1 MDGAGL
7 GVQPAVRTRGLKGKG
22 RELSQLR
29 VLAFVWALLATT
41 AAPAGAEDSS
51 KLDPSTAPVDPKI
64 QVSLGDSWTYDLRDD
79 VTGDLKGSV
88 AFEVTK
94 VTDGEIETRT
104 TRQMSTTNAKT
115 TAVQRFD
122 ARWRRT
128 DNGKYV
134 WRPHLDTSG
143 VPDDLRVGKSWSF
156 KFEALRKGS
165 AQTEEYAGVGK
176 VEAWERVTLPSGAA
190 YDAFKIDV
198 ADTQTSGL
206 AGRKHEN
213 HAVMWFAPAVNRL
226 VKMIDES
233 RDNGKLRDATEQ
245 TLREYKPAARM

>member
-1 MDGAGL
+1 
-7 GVQPAVRTRGLKGKG
+7 
-22 RELSQLR
+22 LSQLGVGAFAS
-29 VLAFVWALLATT
+29 VLLVAV
-41 AAPAGAEDSS
+41 AASAVAEDAS
-51 KLDPSTAPVDPKI
+51 KLDPTAVPIDAKI
-64 QVSLGDSWTYDLRDD
+64 QVSPGDSWTYDLRDD
-79 VTGDLKGSV
+79 VTGDVKGSV
-88 AFEVTK
+88 VFEVTK
-94 VTDGEIETRT
+94 AADGEIETRT
-104 TRQMSTTNAKT
+104 TRQMSSTNAKT
-115 TAVQRFD
+115 TTVQRFD

-143 VPDDLRVGKSWSF
+143 VPDALQIGKSWSF

-176 VEAWERVTLPSGAA
+176 VEAWERVTLPNGAA

-198 ADTQTSGL
+198 ADTQTSGSGL

-233 RDNGKLRDATEQ
+233 RDNGKLRDATVQ
-245 TLREYKPAARM
+245 TLREYKPAAK